1 MSGSVAQKGQNAAR
15 QGRSLRS
22 KLLAAFLAL
31 SLLPLVAAAAI
42 AFVVGYNT
50 LHQGTARALEQ
61 TVEMQAQALD
71 TWIAER
77 RQDME
82 TVAGT
87 ARVRSME
94 PKQVADAVSQ
104 YHQMWGVYET
114 MFVAGPDGMTIY
126 NTDQITV
133 SVADRAYFKQAMQG
147 QLVVSDPVISK
158 GTGNV
163 IVVIAAPIRD
173 KDKIVGV
180 AVGTMATGTLVKGL
194 QTAQL
199 GATGEAYLVN
209 REGYF
214 ITPSRFTD
222 DLKRAGAIKERAEL
236 ELKVD
241 TVAARAALS
250 GESGVGEYTT
260 YRGARVLGAYR
271 PISGLGWALIAE
283 QDVDEAFAAVNALR
297 NWIAVVV
304 VVSAAIVVVVALW
317 IARGIVRPVQAVTE
331 AANKL
336 ALGDVDQQVAVA
348 GDDEVGVMAAA
359 FRQMIAYLRE
369 VSAAATR
376 LAGGDLTV
384 EIAPRSARDQVG
396 QALQQMIAGL
406 RALVGQVQANAEQVA
421 DAGEQIDAASAQSA
435 QVTQQVAMTIQ
446 QVAQGTATQ
455 AQAMAQAAAQVQEIA
470 RDIDRI
476 AAGSQEQMAA
486 VRQAA
491 AVTERIIAAIHEMAR
506 GAQASAHSSAQTV
519 EAARLGVQTVAETVQ
534 GMQTVK
540 SKVGVSA
547 ARVQE
552 MGERSSQIGAIVET
566 IDEIAGQTNLLAL
579 NAAIEAARAGEQ
591 GRGFAVVADEVRKLA
606 ERSAAATREIAELI
620 KGIQQTVAEAVQAME
635 EGAQEVERGAARAG
649 DAGQAL
655 NTILVA
661 VEGAQQTAAAA
672 AKSAQEIGAL
682 SDELKRAI
690 NGVAVVA
697 EQNSEA
703 TRALAAGGEQISAAI
718 ESAASV
724 SEENSAAAEEVSAAA
739 EELSAQVEEMAASA
753 QSLAEV
759 ARRMREGAARFKLAQ
774 EAEEARTHRQP
785 TVEEARPRQQPA
797 ARALPDRPLPVTT
810 VIGRG

>member
-1 MSGSVAQKGQNAAR
+1 MNDSIVREGQKALAR
-15 QGRSLRS
+15 GRSLRS
-22 KLLAAFLAL
+22 KLLIAFLVL
-31 SLLPLVAAAAI
+31 SLLPLAAAAGI
-42 AFVVGYNT
+42 AFVVGYGA
-50 LHQGTARALEQ
+50 LHQATVSALEQ
-61 TVEMQAQALD
+61 AVELQAQALSD
-71 TWIAER
+71 WMAER
-77 RQDME
+77 QQDME
-82 TVAGT
+82 TVAGA
-87 ARVRSME
+87 ARVRTME
-94 PKQVADAVSQ
+94 PEKVADAVGQ

-114 MFVAGPDGMTIY
+114 MFVAGPDGVTIY
-126 NTDQITV
+126 TTNQVTV

-147 QLVVSDPVISK
+147 QVVVSDPVISK
-158 GTGNV
+158 ATGN
-163 IVVIAAPIRD
+163 IVVVAAAPIYQD
-173 KDKIVGV
+173 DKIVGV
-180 AVGTMATGTLVKGL
+180 AGGTVTTETLVKGL
-194 QTAQL
+194 RAAQL
-199 GATGEAYLVN
+199 GATGEAYLIN

-222 DLKRAGAIKERAEL
+222 DLKRAGKIKERAEL
-236 ELKVD
+236 ELTVD
-241 TVAARAALS
+241 TVAARAALA
-250 GESGVGEYTT
+250 GKSGVGEYTT

-271 PISGLGWALIAE
+271 PIEGLGWALIAE
-283 QDVDEAFAAVNALR
+283 QEVDEAFAAINALR
-297 NWIAVVV
+297 NWIAATAA
-304 VVSAAIVVVVALW
+304 VSAVIVVLAALW
-317 IARGIVRPVQAVTE
+317 IARSIVRPVQAVTE

-336 ALGDVDQQVAVA
+336 ALGDVDQQIAVA

-421 DAGEQIDAASAQSA
+421 TAGEQIDAASEQSA
-435 QVTQQVAMTIQ
+435 HVTQQVAMTIQ

-455 AQAMAQAAAQVQEIA
+455 AQAMAQAAAQVQRIA
-470 RDIDRI
+470 REIDRI
-476 AAGSQEQMAA
+476 AEGSREQMAA
-486 VRQAA
+486 VQQAA
-491 AVTERIIAAIHEMAR
+491 TVTERIVAAIQEMAR

-519 EAARLGVQTVAETVQ
+519 EAARRGVQTVAETVQ
-534 GMQTVK
+534 GMQAVK
-540 SKVGVSA
+540 NKVGVSA

-655 NTILVA
+655 HTILVA
-661 VEGAQQTAAAA
+661 VEEAQQTAAAA
-672 AKSAQEIGAL
+672 ARSAQEIGAL

-697 EQNSEA
+697 EQNSE
-703 TRALAAGGEQISAAI
+703 TTTALAAGGEQISAAI

-774 EAEEARTHRQP
+774 EAGETRETS
-785 TVEEARPRQQPA
+785 PRWQPA
-797 ARALPDRPLPVTT
+797 ARPLPDQRLPVTA
-810 VIGRG
+810 VIGQG

>member
-1 MSGSVAQKGQNAAR
+1 MTGTIIGKQEKAWAR
-15 QGRSLRS
+15 GRSLRS
-22 KLLAAFLAL
+22 KLLLAFLVL
-31 SLLPLVAAAAI
+31 SLLPLIAATSI
-42 AFVVGYNT
+42 AFVVAYT
-50 LHQGTARALEQ
+50 ALHRGTVNALEQ
-61 TVEMQAQALD
+61 AVEVQAQALSD
-71 TWIAER
+71 WMAER
-77 RQDME
+77 QQDMK

-94 PKQVADAVSQ
+94 PAQVADAVSQ
-104 YHQMWGVYET
+104 YHQMWGTYET
-114 MFVAGPDGMTIY
+114 MFVAGPDGVTIY
-126 NTDQITV
+126 TTNEVTV
-133 SVADRAYFKQAMQG
+133 SIADRAYFKQAMQG
-147 QLVVSDPVISK
+147 QVVVSDPVISK
-158 GTGNV
+158 ATGN
-163 IVVIAAPIRD
+163 IVVVAAAPIYQD
-173 KDKIVGV
+173 EKIVGV
-180 AVGTMATGTLVKGL
+180 AGGTVTTETLVKRL
-194 QTAQL
+194 QAAQL
-199 GATGEAYLVN
+199 GATGEAYLIN

-222 DLKRAGAIKERAEL
+222 DLKRAGKIKERAEL
-236 ELKVD
+236 ELAVD
-241 TVAARAALS
+241 TVAARAALA

-297 NWIAVVV
+297 NWMVLLAVIA
-304 VVSAAIVVVVALW
+304 AAIVIVVALW
-317 IARGIVRPVQAVTE
+317 IARSIVQPVQAVTE

-336 ALGDVDQQVAVA
+336 ALGDVDQQIAVA
-348 GDDEVGVMAAA
+348 GDDEVGVMATA

-369 VSAAATR
+369 VSGAATR

-384 EIAPRSARDQVG
+384 EVAPRSARDQVG

-406 RALVGQVQANAEQVA
+406 RTLVGQVQANAEQVA
-421 DAGEQIDAASAQSA
+421 DAGEQIDAASEQSA
-435 QVTQQVAMTIQ
+435 HVTQQVAMTIQ

-455 AQAMAQAAAQVQEIA
+455 AQAMAQAAAQVQQIA

-476 AAGSQEQMAA
+476 AQGSQAQMAA

-491 AVTERIIAAIHEMAR
+491 AVTERIVAAIHEMAK

-519 EAARLGVQTVAETVQ
+519 EAARRGVQTVAETVQ
-534 GMQTVK
+534 GMEAVK
-540 SKVGVSA
+540 NKVGVSA

-672 AKSAQEIGAL
+672 ARSAQEIGAL
-682 SDELKRAI
+682 SEELKRAI
-690 NGVAVVA
+690 NGVADVA
-697 EQNSEA
+697 EQNSET
-703 TRALAAGGEQISAAI
+703 TRVLAAGGEQINAAI

-774 EAEEARTHRQP
+774 ETEEVRE
-785 TVEEARPRQQPA
+785 VRPRWQPA
-797 ARALPDRPLPVTT
+797 ARSLPSRPLPVTA
-810 VIGRG
+810 VLGQG